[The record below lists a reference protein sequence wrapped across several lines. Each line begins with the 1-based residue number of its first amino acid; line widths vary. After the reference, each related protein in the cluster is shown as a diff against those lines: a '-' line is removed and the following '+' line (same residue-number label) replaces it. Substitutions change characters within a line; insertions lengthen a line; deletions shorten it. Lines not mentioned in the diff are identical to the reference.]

1 MRYPPSKK
9 ELLMYYLNGDSLKYV
24 LYIGFKTMIPKSNI
38 QSTVLTYQAI
48 QGYYQ
53 ALRSSSLAGLS

>member
-1 MRYPPSKK
+1 
-9 ELLMYYLNGDSLKYV
+9 MYYLNGDSLKYV

-53 ALRSSSLAGLS
+53 ALQSSSLAGLSYL